1 MSFFHTLFL
10 GALQGVTEF
19 LPVSSSGHLALA
31 QNLFGFDD
39 PPLAFDVFLHFATM
53 MSIFVYFLR
62 DILELS
68 KEWFLGLIDKSLRE
82 SSGWKYGWAVI
93 LGTFVTAIVA
103 LPIESVASRAF
114 GVPWAVS
121 CGLIVT
127 ASLLNWAGRIALSD
141 KSINIWTGL
150 IAGLAQGFA
159 VMPGISRSGSTIVA
173 TLMTGAKREEAF
185 RFSFL
190 LSLPAIMG
198 ATLLEGTKVV
208 KQQAVLPD
216 GWFYACVLAF
226 FCGLASLRFMKKIV
240 IFGRWRFFSLY
251 CLLTAG
257 IGFVIGMF

>member
-1 MSFFHTLFL
+1 M
-10 GALQGVTEF
+10 
-19 LPVSSSGHLALA
+19 
-31 QNLFGFDD
+31 
-39 PPLAFDVFLHFATM
+39 
-53 MSIFVYFLR
+53 
-62 DILELS
+62 
-68 KEWFLGLIDKSLRE
+68 
-82 SSGWKYGWAVI
+82 
-93 LGTFVTAIVA
+93 
-103 LPIESVASRAF
+103 
-114 GVPWAVS
+114 
-121 CGLIVT
+121 
-127 ASLLNWAGRIALSD
+127 SD

>member
-103 LPIESVASRAF
+103 LPIESVASRA
-114 GVPWAVS
+114 
-121 CGLIVT
+121 
-127 ASLLNWAGRIALSD
+127 
-141 KSINIWTGL
+141 
-150 IAGLAQGFA
+150 
-159 VMPGISRSGSTIVA
+159 
-173 TLMTGAKREEAF
+173 
-185 RFSFL
+185 
-190 LSLPAIMG
+190 
-198 ATLLEGTKVV
+198 
-208 KQQAVLPD
+208 
-216 GWFYACVLAF
+216 
-226 FCGLASLRFMKKIV
+226 
-240 IFGRWRFFSLY
+240 
-251 CLLTAG
+251 CLLYTSRC
-257 IGFVIGMF
+257 V